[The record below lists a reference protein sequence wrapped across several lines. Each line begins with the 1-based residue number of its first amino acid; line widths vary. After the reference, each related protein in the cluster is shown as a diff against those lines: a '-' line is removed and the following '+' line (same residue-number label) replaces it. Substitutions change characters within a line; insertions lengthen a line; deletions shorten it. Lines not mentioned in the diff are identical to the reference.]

1 MKKLSR
7 LSETS
12 RRQPAGDEGPRYA
25 AYPVQQLVRSRA
37 HAFQLAFAHEA
48 IARLGEP
55 AEELLYE
62 PSYKGLRILGLDEP
76 ALAGPVAAVR
86 EWYGSNVAIGP
97 TRVRYQLG
105 EVVREPVMSLVI
117 RAPRQF
123 AIAVKEDLL
132 RRGAEAVNLEMHPT
146 GFIARAQATQAELL
160 GYPAWLEE
168 LSGGRAELHLWLSHY
183 APIDQG
189 PGPEAA

>member
-12 RRQPAGDEGPRYA
+12 RRQPGGDEGPRYA

-48 IARLGEP
+48 ITRLGEP

-76 ALAGPVAAVR
+76 ALVRPSAAVR

-97 TRVRYQLG
+97 PRVRYQLG

-117 RAPRQF
+117 RAPRQY
-123 AIAVKEDLL
+123 AIAVKKDLL
-132 RRGAEAVNLEMHPT
+132 RRGAEAVNLEMHPA

-160 GYPAWLEE
+160 GYPAWLAE

-183 APIDQG
+183 APVDQG